1 MGLSN
6 VRPTSGELTAIR
18 WEVTDRVATVW
29 LHRPH
34 RHNAWTGTMHTEF
47 RQVMADLEHRDDVR
61 AVVVTGTPPAFCVG
75 GDSKALTDHGE
86 RGGYDSGLPAEP
98 ATPGGGDRLDADMA
112 WQLGYRLP
120 IIAAV
125 NGACAGV
132 GLSLVLFCDLRFVAA
147 AAKLTTAAPKLGLP
161 AEYGAS
167 WMLPRLVGVTRA
179 NDLLLSGRVV
189 TGAETAD
196 WGLWN
201 GVEAD
206 GEATLEAARAL
217 RSPAR
222 GDRRPERRHDDQ
234 APDRRRS
241 PAPRS
246 RRLGHRFTP
255 PPRRSDGHRRVPRRR
270 RRPHREAPTHLLS
283 DEIPAHPS
291 RHNLITPPAMRF
303 RPTPHAT
310 TSSHHQR

>member
-1 MGLSN
+1 MSQA
-6 VRPTSGELTAIR
+6 PATSGELAAIR
-18 WEVTDRVATVW
+18 WEVTERVATVW

-34 RHNAWTGTMHTEF
+34 RHNAWTGTMHAEY

-75 GDSKALTDHGE
+75 GDSKALTGHGD
-86 RGGYDSGLPAEP
+86 RGGYDPGMPAEP
-98 ATPGGGDRLDADMA
+98 ARPGNSPGTDVRLDADMA

-132 GLSLVLFCDLRFVAA
+132 GLSLVLFCDLRFVSTT
-147 AAKLTTAAPKLGLP
+147 AKLTTAAPKLGLP

-167 WMLPRLVGVTRA
+167 WMLPRLVGATRA

-201 GVEAD
+201 GVEPD
-206 GEATLEAARAL
+206 GDATLDAA
-217 RSPAR
+217 
-222 GDRRPERRHDDQ
+222 Q
-234 APDRRRS
+234 AYGRML
-241 PAPRS
+241 A
-246 RRLGHRFTP
+246 
-255 PPRRSDGHRRVPRRR
+255 
-270 RRPHREAPTHLLS
+270 
-283 DEIPAHPS
+283 
-291 RHNLITPPAMRF
+291 
-303 RPTPHAT
+303 AT
-310 TSSHHQR
+310 TGPNAVTTTKRQITTDLLRNDPAASVSDSLRLLDDAMGTAEYREGVAALTEKRPPTF

>member
-1 MGLSN
+1 VGLTDAA
-6 VRPTSGELTAIR
+6 PTSATGELTAIR
-18 WEVTDRVATVW
+18 WQIEDRVATVW

-61 AVVVTGTPPAFCVG
+61 AVVVTGTPPAFSVG
-75 GDSKALTDHGE
+75 GDSTALDGHGE
-86 RGGYDSGLPAEP
+86 RGGYDSGLPEEP
-98 ATPGGGDRLDADMA
+98 ARPGGGDRLDADMA

-132 GLSLVLFCDLRFVAA
+132 ALSLVLFCDLRFVSAT
-147 AAKLTTAAPKLGLP
+147 AKLTTAAPKLGLP

-179 NDLLLSGRVV
+179 NDLLLSGRVA

-201 GVEAD
+201 GVEPD
-206 GEATLEAARAL
+206 GEATLAAARRYGRLLAETVGPNAVTVTKRQIAEDLL
-217 RSPAR
+217 RHDPSASVTDSLR
-222 GDRRPERRHDDQ
+222 LLDEAMGTAEYREGVAAFIERRP
-234 APDRRRS
+234 
-241 PAPRS
+241 PR
-246 RRLGHRFTP
+246 F
-255 PPRRSDGHRRVPRRR
+255 
-270 RRPHREAPTHLLS
+270 
-283 DEIPAHPS
+283 
-291 RHNLITPPAMRF
+291 
-303 RPTPHAT
+303 
-310 TSSHHQR
+310 

>member
-1 MGLSN
+1 MSDASTSSA
-6 VRPTSGELTAIR
+6 VSGELTAIR
-18 WEVTDRVATVW
+18 WEVTDRVAAVW

-34 RHNAWTGTMHTEF
+34 RHNAWTGTMHTEY

-75 GDSKALTDHGE
+75 GDSTALADHGE

-98 ATPGGGDRLDADMA
+98 ARPGGGDRLDADMA

-132 GLSLVLFCDLRFVAA
+132 GLSLALFCDLRFVSAT
-147 AAKLTTAAPKLGLP
+147 AKLTTAAPKLGLP

-189 TGAETAD
+189 TGEETAD

-206 GEATLEAARAL
+206 GEAALAAAL
-217 RSPAR
+217 RYAR
-222 GDRRPERRHDDQ
+222 LLADTVGPNAVTMTKRQIADDLLRHDPAASVADSLRLLDQ
-234 APDRRRS
+234 AMGTAEYREGVAALIDKR
-241 PAPRS
+241 
-246 RRLGHRFTP
+246 P
-255 PPRRSDGHRRVPRRR
+255 P
-270 RRPHREAPTHLLS
+270 
-283 DEIPAHPS
+283 
-291 RHNLITPPAMRF
+291 NF
-303 RPTPHAT
+303 
-310 TSSHHQR
+310 